1 MRLGFRLVCSGCGK
15 AHAPDTLAW
24 RCECGSPLDVE
35 KPLPAEPRF
44 EGRGVW
50 RYRPLLPLLDDRCV
64 VTLGEGSTPT
74 VERDLYGV
82 EALLKLEYLNPT
94 GSFKDR
100 GATVMVS
107 NLKAAGAREIAID
120 SSGNAGC
127 AVAAYASAAGIRCR
141 VYVPTGAPRAKKMQ
155 IALYG
160 AELVEVPGPRSEVG
174 KRLLAELKPGVAYAS
189 HMWNPYFIEGLKTIA
204 YEVAERFGAP
214 DAAVL
219 PVGSGGLLLGVHRGF
234 AEVARLGFA
243 ERVPRIVAVQAAG
256 YTPVYDALYGPY
268 GAEPPAEPLADGIAI
283 PNPPRLKQVVEAVR
297 ESGGGAVVVEDRE
310 IAEALKLLA
319 RAGLLVE
326 PTSAAAVAGLRKAV
340 EQGLVERGERVLVPL
355 TGSGLKALDKIAGA
369 IGEAPRHL
377 EGGANAAEV
386 GAGAG

>member
-1 MRLGFRLVCSGCGK
+1 MRPSFRLVCSSCGR
-15 AHAPDTLAW
+15 AYAPEALAW

-35 KPLPAEPRF
+35 KELPAAPRF
-44 EGRGVW
+44 QGRGVW
-50 RYRPLLPLLDDRCV
+50 RYRPLIPLLDERCV

-74 VERDLYGV
+74 VKRDLYGAK
-82 EALLKLEYLNPT
+82 ALLKLEYLNPT

-100 GATVMVS
+100 GATLMVS

-127 AVAAYASAAGIRCR
+127 AVAAYASAAGIRFR
-141 VYVPTGAPRAKKMQ
+141 VYVPAGAPHAKKVQ

-160 AELVEVPGPRSEVG
+160 AELVEVAGPRSEVG
-174 KRLLAELKPGVAYAS
+174 RRLLAELKPGVAYAS

-204 YEVAERFGAP
+204 YEAAEEFGAP

-219 PVGSGGLLLGVHRGF
+219 PVGSGGLLLGVYRGF
-234 AEVARLGFA
+234 VEAVQLGLAEL
-243 ERVPRIVAVQAAG
+243 VPRVVAVQAAG

-283 PNPPRLKQVVEAVR
+283 PNPPRLKQVVEAVKQ
-297 ESGGGAVVVEDRE
+297 SGGGAVVVEDRE
-310 IAEALKLLA
+310 IAEALKELA

-326 PTSAAAVAGLRKAV
+326 PTSAAAVAGLRRAI
-340 EQGLVERGERVLVPL
+340 ETGLICKGERVLIPL
-355 TGSGLKALDKIAGA
+355 TGSGLKTLDKIAQA
-369 IGEAPRHL
+369 
-377 EGGANAAEV
+377 V
-386 GAGAG
+386 GSATG

>member
-1 MRLGFRLVCSGCGK
+1 MGFRLVCSGCGK
-15 AHAPDTLAW
+15 VYKPDTLAW

-35 KPLPAEPRF
+35 KALPSAPRF

-50 RYRPLLPLLDDRCV
+50 RYRPLIPLLDERSV
-64 VTLGEGSTPT
+64 ITLGEGSTP
-74 VERDLYGV
+74 VIKRDLYGA

-100 GATVMVS
+100 GAVVMVS

-141 VYVPTGAPRAKKMQ
+141 VYVPAGAPRAKKVQ

-160 AELVEVPGPRSEVG
+160 AELVEVAGPRSEVG
-174 KRLLAELKPGVAYAS
+174 RRLLAELKPGVAYAS

-204 YEVAERFGAP
+204 YEVAEEFGAP

-219 PVGSGGLLLGVHRGF
+219 PVGSGGLLLGVYWGF
-234 AEVARLGFA
+234 AEAERLGLA
-243 ERVPRIVAVQAAG
+243 DRTPRVVAVQAAG

-268 GAEPPAEPLADGIAI
+268 GAEPPADPLADGIAI
-283 PNPPRLKQVVEAVR
+283 PNPPRLKQVVEAVKR
-297 ESGGGAVVVEDRE
+297 SGGGAVVVEDRE
-310 IAEALKLLA
+310 IAEALRDLA

-326 PTSAAAVAGLRKAV
+326 PTSAAAVAGLRKAI
-340 EQGLVERGERVLVPL
+340 EQGLVNRGERVLVPL
-355 TGSGLKALDKIAGA
+355 TGSGLKALDKIARATGRA
-369 IGEAPRHL
+369 PASGE
-377 EGGANAAEV
+377 
-386 GAGAG
+386 

>member
-1 MRLGFRLVCSGCGK
+1 
-15 AHAPDTLAW
+15 
-24 RCECGSPLDVE
+24 
-35 KPLPAEPRF
+35 
-44 EGRGVW
+44 
-50 RYRPLLPLLDDRCV
+50 
-64 VTLGEGSTPT
+64 
-74 VERDLYGV
+74 
-82 EALLKLEYLNPT
+82 
-94 GSFKDR
+94 
-100 GATVMVS
+100 
-107 NLKAAGAREIAID
+107 
-120 SSGNAGC
+120 
-127 AVAAYASAAGIRCR
+127 
-141 VYVPTGAPRAKKMQ
+141 MQ

-160 AELVEVPGPRSEVG
+160 AELIEVPGPRSEVG

-369 IGEAPRHL
+369 IGERAL
-377 EGGANAAEV
+377 GGR
-386 GAGAG
+386 